1 MSAVFDTPLNG
12 LGVIPLVSSVEGL
25 SMSKS
30 YRDALNVLVSAC
42 RGKQNCLILHQREG
56 EQLSIRTVVISDPSL
71 SWMLTLGWTVNSGLH
86 LKNTVETK

>member
-30 YRDALNVLVSAC
+30 SRDALNVLVSAC
-42 RGKQNCLILHQREG
+42 RGESHQMQA
-56 EQLSIRTVVISDPSL
+56 QLGLDPSVSL
-71 SWMLTLGWTVNSGLH
+71 DG
-86 LKNTVETK
+86 

>member
-42 RGKQNCLILHQREG
+42 RGERHGDGSSCGHVIA
-56 EQLSIRTVVISDPSL
+56 QLGWTVAD
-71 SWMLTLGWTVNSGLH
+71 LGWTVNS
-86 LKNTVETK
+86 KTQTK

>member
-25 SMSKS
+25 SMSES

-42 RGKQNCLILHQREG
+42 RGKRRG
-56 EQLSIRTVVISDPSL
+56 SL
-71 SWMLTLGWTVNSGLH
+71 SHTHIAAPVAAAVHTEGGQIIAQLVLDLDIRLDS
-86 LKNTVETK
+86 